1 MNDRITALAQV
12 GLSYLIVVG
21 YLAIKVAEGLGYIKD
36 ASDLKEIVMLV
47 AAFWFMRQRQSSE
60 KSSA

>member
-1 MNDRITALAQV
+1 MNDRLTAWAQV
-12 GLSYLIVVG
+12 GLSYLIIGG
-21 YLAIKVAEGLGYIKD
+21 YLAIKVGEGLGYIKD

-47 AAFWFMRQRQSSE
+47 AAYWFMRQRQSE

>member
-12 GLSYLIVVG
+12 GLSFLIIAG

>member
-12 GLSYLIVVG
+12 GLSFLIIAG

-36 ASDLKEIVMLV
+36 VSDMKEIVMLV

-60 KSSA
+60 KPSA